1 MRNALRAL
9 EHNGGIL
16 TMTGI
21 VASAE
26 ITIAAPVTDV
36 WAALTDPAR
45 IKEYMF
51 GSTVETDWQPGGSIT
66 WSGEYNG
73 HPYQD
78 KGEII
83 AVEPPRRLEVTHFSP
98 MSGAAD
104 VPENYHRLSYTLS
117 QAGHGTLVALT
128 QDNNA
133 DEDAAAHSARNWQ
146 AMLEGLKR
154 HVEESASAS

>member
-1 MRNALRAL
+1 
-9 EHNGGIL
+9 
-16 TMTGI
+16 MTGI

-36 WAALTDPAR
+36 WAALTDPAQ

-104 VPENYHRLSYTLS
+104 VPENYHRLSYTLTH
-117 QAGHGTLVALT
+117 AGHGTLVALT
-128 QDNNA
+128 QDNNV

-154 HVEESASAS
+154 HVEESAPAS

>member
-1 MRNALRAL
+1 M
-9 EHNGGIL
+9 NGV
-16 TMTGI
+16 

-26 ITIAAPVTDV
+26 ITIAAPAADV

-73 HPYQD
+73 QPYQD

-98 MSGAAD
+98 LSGADD
-104 VPENYHRLSYTLS
+104 VPENYHRVAYTLT
-117 QAGHGTLVALT
+117 QTGPGTLVALT
-128 QDNNA
+128 QDNNP
-133 DEDAAAHSARNWQ
+133 DEEAAAHSARNWQ

-154 HVEESASAS
+154 HVEESAPAD

>member
-1 MRNALRAL
+1 M
-9 EHNGGIL
+9 NGV
-16 TMTGI
+16 
-21 VASAE
+21 VASAQ
-26 ITIAAPVTDV
+26 ITIAAPAADV

-73 HPYQD
+73 RPYQD

-83 AVEPPRRLEVTHFSP
+83 AVEPLRRLEVTHFSP
-98 MSGAAD
+98 LSGAAD
-104 VPENYHRLSYTLS
+104 VPENYHRVAYTLT

-128 QDNNA
+128 QDNNP
-133 DEDAAAHSARNWQ
+133 DEEAAAHSARNWQ
-146 AMLEGLKR
+146 AMLDGLKR
-154 HVEESASAS
+154 HVEGAAAAD

>member
-1 MRNALRAL
+1 MN
-9 EHNGGIL
+9 
-16 TMTGI
+16 GI
-21 VASAE
+21 VASAQVN
-26 ITIAAPVTDV
+26 IAAPAADV

-73 HPYQD
+73 LPYQD

-98 MSGAAD
+98 MTGADD
-104 VPENYHRLSYTLS
+104 VPENYHHISYTLTP
-117 QAGHGTLVALT
+117 AGHGTLVALT
-128 QDNNA
+128 QDNNP
-133 DEDAAAHSARNWQ
+133 DEDVAAHSARNWQ

-154 HVEESASAS
+154 HVEESAPAD

>member
-1 MRNALRAL
+1 
-9 EHNGGIL
+9 
-16 TMTGI
+16 MTGI